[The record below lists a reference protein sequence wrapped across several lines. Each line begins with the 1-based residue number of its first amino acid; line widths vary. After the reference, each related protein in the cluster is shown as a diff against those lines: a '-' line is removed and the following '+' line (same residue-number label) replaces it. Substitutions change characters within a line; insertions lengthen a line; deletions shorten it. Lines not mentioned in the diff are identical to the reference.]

1 MHGLP
6 SKGALALERR
16 IAAASKWVFGRR
28 NPLESEMKMWCQGL
42 GAGVA
47 VAAPAARGVDK
58 SSNKTESVNFPR
70 EEVESLEVNSLLKIL
85 SNQFAMCL
93 LLLMRR
99 SG

>member
-1 MHGLP
+1 MGL
-6 SKGALALERR
+6 
-16 IAAASKWVFGRR
+16 
-28 NPLESEMKMWCQGL
+28 WCQGL
-42 GAGVA
+42 GAGVT

-58 SSNKTESVNFPR
+58 SSNKTESVNVLR
-70 EEVESLEVNSLLKIL
+70 EEVEILEVNSLLLKIL